1 MKENKKIKVLMVEQH
16 SPGNRYV
23 LELARELKHYCDL
36 TIYCNKKTD
45 FKEEGVCWLP
55 RFYDGGK
62 GKAGAILDYGRTL
75 LDLGSLIKKSHV
87 DVLHIQSFKKADVE
101 MKLYRTLRRYYGK
114 LVMTVHNVLPHEPCE
129 GDLALYGGFYRD
141 CDLLIVHNDASKQEL
156 QDKFQIP
163 DEKIAVIPRGLYTT
177 YNIDPDARDDDP
189 RRHFLC
195 FGRIRPYKGVDIL
208 LKAISLMP
216 EEERDKC
223 LFIIRGEQ
231 YPKLDPTDYRA
242 LIRDYGISDCVEFSN
257 ERVPEEE
264 IPSLMGNADALL
276 FPYRKIYGSGVLLMA
291 YTYEV
296 PVIASDVPTFVEG
309 TNQGQAGVLF
319 KSEDPE
325 DLMRAILEA
334 MTWDQEKIDSCRQ
347 AIRRIVD
354 ERHSWKVT
362 AKSTVEAYQ
371 CSGERPDDSVPDGE
385 PAELASSPAQ
395 TEKPTPHEVREVSS
409 LPMDSLELLLKESAD
424 ARYEQFLQ
432 WGHAAPG
439 NNGPYGSKDTPV
451 RNTGHWLIIYAYLWK
466 RTGYYHYRK
475 IAEIFAKYL
484 LSIQSRSQSGAI
496 PCMEEGGQDSLNGLI
511 GQAWTIEALVY
522 AYQTL
527 GHKKYLRCAIQ
538 IFKSQKFDYRT
549 GFWKR
554 VEPDG
559 KILDYDMTL
568 NHQVWFGMSG
578 RMILSC
584 IEDRRIREQVER
596 HFDRVHKEYFGIHAD
611 GLIRHFG
618 AMKRLRKSFLALYT
632 KQYIKY
638 AGLTTGLLKEDKVD
652 IMKQEQGYHVFELYG
667 YARLAMLDPD
677 YPLFRTKAFSK
688 ALRYGM
694 RMGTLNRKLGI
705 DDPDTMNRYA
715 YGYNSPAF
723 EWPLVQLIFR
733 KKTDKDKVTSLL
745 KIQKKLT
752 YNEKTKMF
760 DRHTDDPETL
770 TARLYEY
777 VYYLENL
784 ERNNQAD

>member
-1 MKENKKIKVLMVEQH
+1 MNNKRKPRVLMVEHH

-23 LELARELKHYCDL
+23 LELAREMKHYCDL
-36 TIYCNKKTD
+36 TIYCNKKAD

-62 GKAGAILDYGRTL
+62 GKTGAILDYGRTL
-75 LDLGSLIKKSHV
+75 LDLSWVIKKGHY

-101 MKLYRTLRRYYGK
+101 MKLYRSLRKYYGK
-114 LVMTVHNVLPHEPCE
+114 LVMTVHNVLPHEPAE
-129 GDLALYGGFYRD
+129 GDLALYGSFYRD

-156 QDKFQIP
+156 KDKCGIS
-163 DEKIAVIPRGLYTT
+163 DKKIAVIPRGLYTT
-177 YNIDPDARDDDP
+177 YTKESDARDADP

-208 LKAISLMP
+208 LKAISLMS
-216 EEERDKC
+216 EDDRNKC

-231 YPKLDPTDYRA
+231 YPKLDPTNYRA

-264 IPSLMGNADALL
+264 IPFLMGNADALL
-276 FPYRKIYGSGVLLMA
+276 FPYRKIYGSGVLLMS

-309 TNQGQAGVLF
+309 TDQGQAGVLF
-319 KSEDPE
+319 RSEDPD
-325 DLMRAILEA
+325 DLKRAILEA
-334 MTWDQEKIDSCRQ
+334 MTWDQEKVESCRQ

-354 ERHSWKVT
+354 EHHNWKVT
-362 AKSTVEAYQ
+362 ARSTLEAYQ
-371 CSGERPDDSVPDGE
+371 M
-385 PAELASSPAQ
+385 
-395 TEKPTPHEVREVSS
+395 KEVSQVMKKFMN
-409 LPMDSLELLLKESAD
+409 PVELLLKECAD
-424 ARYEQFLQ
+424 ARCDQFLL

-439 NNGPYGSKDTPV
+439 NNGPYCSKDTPV

-466 RTGYYHYRK
+466 KTGDDRYKK
-475 IAEIFAKYL
+475 IAETFADYL
-484 LSIQSRSQSGAI
+484 LTMQSWSRSGAI
-496 PCMEEGGQDSLNGLI
+496 ACMEEGGQDSLNGLI
-511 GQAWTIEALVY
+511 GQAWTIEALIY
-522 AYQTL
+522 AYRTF
-527 GHKKYLRCAIQ
+527 GHKKYLRCALQ
-538 IFKSQKFDYRT
+538 IFRSQKFDYKT

-559 KILDYDMTL
+559 RILDYDMTL
-568 NHQVWFGMSG
+568 NHQIWFGISG

-584 IEDRRIREQVER
+584 MEDRRIRGQVNR
-596 HFDRVHKEYFGIHAD
+596 HFDRVHKEYFGIHRD

-618 AMKRLRKSFLALYT
+618 AMKRPRKSFLALYI

-638 AGLTTGLLKEDKVD
+638 AGLVMGLLGEEKVD
-652 IMKQEQGYHVFELYG
+652 ILRQEQGYHIFELYG

-677 YPLFRTKAFSK
+677 YPLFETRAFSR
-688 ALRYGM
+688 ALNYAM
-694 RMGTLNRKLGI
+694 RIGRLNRKLGI
-705 DDPDTMNRYA
+705 QDPDTMNKYA

-723 EWPLVQLIFR
+723 EWPLVQQIFQG
-733 KKTDKDKVTSLL
+733 KTDKDKVLSLL

-752 YNEKTKMF
+752 YNKNTKMF
-760 DRHTDDPETL
+760 NCHTCDPETL

-777 VYYLENL
+777 VFYLENL
-784 ERNNQAD
+784 RGMDV